1 MQVWRKCVA
10 LLCQEACDVDFCG
23 DPSPPTVGEAP
34 SELLCPI
41 GRSDLLLAFH
51 TNALGIGCRLAAN
64 RGGGQVLFRLVVPGR
79 HSRQLSRGHGAQLG
93 MAGPCRPLVEVA
105 DIVAI
110 GKVAFRNLASFMA
123 QRSRSRE
130 NWSCSGS
137 AGLSGLARRCKTV
150 RHKTPAS

>member
-64 RGGGQVLFRLVVPGR
+64 RGGDKYCFGWSYQ
-79 HSRQLSRGHGAQLG
+79 GATADNYREA
-93 MAGPCRPLVEVA
+93 MARSWVWQDLA
-105 DIVAI
+105 D
-110 GKVAFRNLASFMA
+110 LW
-123 QRSRSRE
+123 SRSRTSLQLE
-130 NWSCSGS
+130 KWPS
-137 AGLSGLARRCKTV
+137 ATWQALWHSEVVQGKTGRVLAV
-150 RHKTPAS
+150 RG